1 MGKKMK
7 YSLGG
12 LVVLFLAIQLIPV
25 NRNNP
30 TTDASLEIKA
40 PVEIMKIIK
49 NSCYDCHSNETEWP
63 FYSYIAP
70 LSWLVAGDVEHG
82 REELNFSEWNKM
94 PAEKISRKKEKLV
107 EEVME
112 GKMPLPIYLY
122 THSNAELDEKQK
134 QVLRGWVNQSKINK
148 ENEEEIEL
156 D

>member
-1 MGKKMK
+1 MGKKLK

-25 NRNNP
+25 NRDNP

-40 PVEIMKIIK
+40 PVEVMDIIK
-49 NSCYDCHSNETEWP
+49 TSCYDCHSNKTEWP

-82 REELNFSEWNKM
+82 REELNFSEWYKM
-94 PAEKISRKKEKLV
+94 SAEKISRKKEKLV

-122 THSNAELDEKQK
+122 THSNAELDEMQK

-148 ENEEEIEL
+148 KNEGEVEL

>member
-1 MGKKMK
+1 MGKKLR

-25 NRNNP
+25 NRDNP

-40 PVEIMKIIK
+40 PVEVMKIIK
-49 NSCYDCHSNETEWP
+49 NSCYDCHSNKTEWP

-82 REELNFSEWNKM
+82 REELNFSEWYKM

-122 THSNAELDEKQK
+122 THSNAELDEMQK

-148 ENEEEIEL
+148 ENEEEVEL